1 MQKKAKVGLTIG
13 VIVAII
19 VGIILIVALAAGG
32 TFVTKYNKIVT
43 LDEGVKTA
51 WAQVENQLQRRLDL
65 IPNYV
70 ETVKGYA
77 RHEREVFIEVTEARA
92 KVAGSVSPSQQIEA
106 NTELTAALSR
116 LLLVVEQYP
125 DLKAN
130 QNFIRLQ
137 DELAGTENRIAV
149 ERMRYNEAVR
159 EYNVYTR
166 RFPNNILAGIFGFGR
181 ATLFEAPEEAAKP
194 PKVQF

>member
-1 MQKKAKVGLTIG
+1 MQRGTKIALIIG
-13 VIVAII
+13 V
-19 VGIILIVALAAGG
+19 VALAVILAIVLLIVLPTGLY
-32 TFVTKYNKIVT
+32 KYNKMVT
-43 LDEGVKTA
+43 LDEGVKAA
-51 WAQVENQLQRRLDL
+51 WAQVENQLQRRMDL

-77 RHEREVFIEVTEARA
+77 KHEREVFIKVTEARA
-92 KVAGSVSPSQQIEA
+92 KVAGAGNISDKIAA
-106 NTELTAALSR
+106 NNELAGALSR
-116 LLLVVEQYP
+116 LLLVVERYP

-159 EYNVYTR
+159 TYNVYIR
-166 RFPNNILAGIFGFGR
+166 KFPNNILAGIFEYTKAPF
-181 ATLFEAPEEAAKP
+181 FEAPEEATAP
-194 PKVQF
+194 PKVTFE